1 MIVEPV
7 SWDHPDAV
15 MLREAQSAEIG
26 KLYAAEPSVTHRSGS
41 EIIEPDSIVG
51 TFLAYGDG
59 KPIGHIAL
67 RLLDGK
73 LEIKRMYVLP
83 SHRGSGVANDLLAAV
98 ESSARERGVR
108 RLVLHTGDQQH
119 AAIGFYVRHGYLPI
133 PVYPP
138 YQSVAYSLCF
148 EKVL

>member
-7 SWDHPDAV
+7 SWDHPDAAS
-15 MLREAQSAEIG
+15 LREAQSVEIG
-26 KLYAAEPSVTHRSGS
+26 ELYAAEPSVTHREGS

-51 TFLAYGDG
+51 TFVAYADG

-67 RLLDGK
+67 RLLDGE
-73 LEIKRMYVLP
+73 LEIKRMYVVP
-83 SHRGSGVANDLLAAV
+83 SHRGSVVANDLLAAV
-98 ESSARERGVR
+98 ESAGRERGATRV
-108 RLVLHTGDQQH
+108 VLHTGNQQH
-119 AAIGFYVRHGYLPI
+119 AAIGFYLRHGYVPI

-148 EKVL
+148 EKVF